1 MFLDMKQTKVAFV
14 GQPEYNSPLY
24 ENDLDDTYTTTNF
37 CTLFDLKLNRMS
49 AQSMSP
55 LIEFR
60 PDISICFRPEYFSK
74 ELLAALSGIKVGI
87 STEPFPKCVDGKFY
101 YSLDSI
107 SRFRNL
113 LQAAPLGFDFIFHYD
128 SSSLS
133 FMAEMGI
140 NLSGTVALPVATRTW
155 TPPRGAERANT
166 WDVVFLGRSTTHRE
180 KHFLPLKR
188 DLRFLHIS
196 HGIMGK
202 DMLPFYHASTI
213 GLNIHSEP
221 ELMWEPRVQQL
232 MAAGLLVVSEPISPN
247 EILVPGEHFIETSDP
262 SSTYEICKKIAKD
275 PGQFEHIRRAGYERV
290 GDLLSAHQVWSSLIS
305 GCLEGAFPRPL
316 FDLERVHLGPL
327 EICAEFSGFEHLLHE
342 FQNALT

>member
-1 MFLDMKQTKVAFV
+1 MLVDMKQTKVAFV

-24 ENDLDDTYTTTNF
+24 ENDLSDMYVTRNF
-37 CTLFDLKLNRMS
+37 CTLFDLKINRMN
-49 AQSMSP
+49 AESMTS

-74 ELLAALSGIKVGI
+74 ELIAVLSGIKVGV
-87 STEPFPKCVDGKFY
+87 STEPFPKYVDGEFH

-107 SRFRNL
+107 SRFRNF

-133 FMAEMGI
+133 FMALMGI
-140 NLSGTVALPVATRTW
+140 NLSGIVALPVATRTW
-155 TPPRGAERANT
+155 AAVRGAERANN

-188 DLRFLHIS
+188 DLRFLHIA
-196 HGIMGK
+196 HGITGN
-202 DMLPFYHASTI
+202 DVLPYYHASTI
-213 GLNIHSEP
+213 GLNVHSEP

-232 MAAGLLVVSEPISPN
+232 MAAGLLVVSEQISPN
-247 EILVPGEHFIETSDP
+247 GILVPGEHFIETNDP
-262 SSTYEICKKIAKD
+262 SSTYQICKAIIED
-275 PGQFEHIRRAGYERV
+275 PRQFEDIRRAGYERV
-290 GDLLSAHQVWSSLIS
+290 RNLLSARQIWPSLIS
-305 GCLEGAFPRPL
+305 GCLGGAFPRPL

-342 FQNALT
+342 FRDALS

>member
-1 MFLDMKQTKVAFV
+1 MKQIKVAFV

-24 ENDLDDTYTTTNF
+24 ENDLDDIYAIKDF
-37 CTLFDLKLNRMS
+37 CSSFDIKINKLS
-49 AQSMSP
+49 TESMAP

-74 ELLAALSGIKVGI
+74 ELIAALSGIKVGI
-87 STEPFPKCVDGKFY
+87 STEPLPKYIDGEFH

-107 SRFRNL
+107 SRFKNL

-133 FMAEMGI
+133 FMGLMGI
-140 NLSGTVALPVATRTW
+140 NLSGIVALPVATGAW
-155 TPPRGAERANT
+155 TAMRGAERANN

-188 DLRFLHIS
+188 DFRFLHIA
-196 HGIMGK
+196 HGITGK
-202 DMLPFYHASTI
+202 DILPYYHASTI
-213 GLNIHSEP
+213 GLNVHPES

-247 EILVPGEHFIETSDP
+247 EILEPGEHFIETNDP
-262 SSTYEICKKIAKD
+262 AATYQICKEIVED
-275 PGQFEHIRRAGYERV
+275 PRQFEHIRRAGYERV
-290 GDLLSAHQVWSSLIS
+290 GNLLSARKIWPSLIS
-305 GCLEGAFPRPL
+305 GCLGGAFPRPL

-342 FQNALT
+342 FRDALS